1 MSNVIERITALA
13 GQKFDS
19 RECRVTNPHITARES
34 IELADH
40 IVALIAER
48 DALAAQVEALK
59 YLAKFWINQAKPY
72 QPSEQEFKT
81 WLALG
86 HESKSL
92 RSSPHQPLAEIRAE
106 AGRVGFI
113 AGANEFSASAS
124 MDDHIELLA
133 NLYDE
138 KIRQGGDV

>member
-1 MSNVIERITALA
+1 MSNVIERVTALA

-48 DALAAQVEALK
+48 DALAATLSEIQQASQDYSDGKITRYEFVK
-59 YLAKFWINQAKPY
+59 KLAFLAAV
-72 QPSEQEFKT
+72 QPQQ
-81 WLALG
+81 
-86 HESKSL
+86 H
-92 RSSPHQPLAEIRAE
+92 LAEIRAE
-106 AGRVGFI
+106 AGRAGFI
-113 AGANEFSASAS
+113 AGYNECCRQVFGSPAPEYATPHFANQYA
-124 MDDHIELLA
+124 D
-133 NLYDE
+133 

>member
-1 MSNVIERITALA
+1 MSKTAW
-13 GQKFDS
+13 GQAFDDNRQLS
-19 RECRVTNPHITARES
+19 AELRTAKDEN
-34 IELADH
+34 D
-40 IVALIAER
+40 ALKAER
-48 DALAAQVEALK
+48 DALAAQVEVLKVSLSEAQQTVGFLSHHLRGRMGEVALID
-59 YLAKFWINQAKPY
+59 LAEKADHWASVLQAVPA
-72 QPSEQEFKT
+72 Q
-81 WLALG
+81 
-86 HESKSL
+86 H
-92 RSSPHQPLAEIRAE
+92 LAEIRAE